1 MYLNRIPDKRN
12 NRTLLVFQEKYR
24 GKDGKPHS
32 RTVEKIGF
40 LEDLKAQY
48 DDPIAH
54 FREEARRR
62 TAEKKAAENIIA
74 VEIQKDGLLPF
85 DESGEYDIRM
95 RTGNAP
101 IAKVIHSLGLDAFV
115 DTRRHRLKCQYNLT
129 NLLRLFAYQRILDP
143 GSKIG
148 DWRSRGKYYEKMGFT
163 ESQIYSGL
171 QVLAGW
177 KEDMLEHL
185 NRMMA
190 ERYGRTYGYG
200 YFDGT
205 NIYYEIEDEDG
216 FRNYGCSKE
225 NRRLPI
231 VQMGLLL
238 DSNGFPM
245 SYDIYRG
252 NTNDSQM
259 LIPAM
264 GKVKE
269 RFGFDHMI
277 YVADSGFNTGDNTAD
292 IIAGHNGFVMS
303 RSIRGTN
310 VSKDFREEAIAPE
323 GFIGFDASGNPV
335 GSGEDAVFK
344 YKILDRVG
352 NLNVTSEVDGRK
364 HAVRNMG
371 RFCIV
376 FWSQKYAE
384 RAKIDRMAA
393 VEKAMVKSHSG
404 SKDKVDNRHGSNKY
418 LKTEIATTDGE
429 ILPDYD
435 AFIRFDQEALDEDE
449 RLDGYYIIETNLA
462 GKGWFGDDLP
472 FRDGE
477 TSRWR
482 KDWGMLQ
489 LARELEPMDIIDI
502 YRGLWRIEDSFRV
515 LKSFLSLRPAYV
527 STRASIEGHFLICF
541 IALLIVR
548 ILEKEA
554 GGDFSAEKIIESLR
568 KAEIAEIADGKY
580 INLYYDKV
588 LQKLCVSLKL
598 NLNQKAY
605 TQNDLKMLF
614 AQTRKDD

>member
-12 NRTLLVFQEKYR
+12 KRTLLVFQEKYR

-32 RTVEKIGF
+32 RTVGKIGF
-40 LEDLKAQY
+40 LEDLKDKY
-48 DDPIAH
+48 DDPVAH

-62 TAEKKAAENIIA
+62 TAERKAAGNVMS
-74 VEIQKDGLLPF
+74 VEIRKDGLMPF
-85 DESGEYDIRM
+85 DEAGEYDVRL

-101 IAKVIHSLGLDAFV
+101 IAKVIHDLGLDGFV
-115 DTRRHRLKCQYNLT
+115 DSRRHRLKCRYNLT
-129 NLLRLFAYQRILDP
+129 NLLRLFVYQRMLDP
-143 GSKIG
+143 GSKIR

-171 QVLAGW
+171 QILAGW
-177 KEDMLEHL
+177 KDDMLGHL
-185 NRMMA
+185 NRVMA
-190 ERYGRTYGYG
+190 ERYGRNFGYG

-245 SYDIYRG
+245 SYDIYKG
-252 NTNDSQM
+252 NTSDSQM
-259 LIPAM
+259 LIPTM
-264 GKVKE
+264 DKVKE
-269 RFGFDHMI
+269 KFGFDHMI
-277 YVADSGFNTGDNTAD
+277 YVADSGFNTGDNTAGM
-292 IIAGHNGFVMS
+292 ITGHNGFVMS

-310 VSKDFREEAIAPE
+310 VTREFREKAVAPE
-323 GFIGFDASGNPV
+323 GFVCFNAGGGPAGP
-335 GSGEDAVFK
+335 GEDPVFK
-344 YKILDRVG
+344 YKIIDRVG

-376 FWSQKYAE
+376 FWSRKYAE
-384 RAKIDRMAA
+384 RAKMDRMAA
-393 VEKAMVKSHSG
+393 VEKAVLKSHSG
-404 SKDKVDNRHGSNKY
+404 SKDKVDNRHGANKY
-418 LKTEIATTDGE
+418 LKTEICTSRGE
-429 ILPDYD
+429 VLEDYD
-435 AFIRFDQEALDEDE
+435 AFVRFDQQALDEDE

-472 FRDGE
+472 FAEGE

-489 LARELEPMDIIDI
+489 LARDLGPMDIIDI
-502 YRGLWRIEDSFRV
+502 YRGLWQIEDSFRV

-527 STRASIEGHFLICF
+527 STRTSIEGHFLICF
-541 IALLIVR
+541 ITLLILR

-554 GGDFSAEKIIESLR
+554 GKEFPAEKVIESLR
-568 KAEIAEIADGKY
+568 KAEIAEVAEGKY
-580 INLYYDKV
+580 VNLYYDKV
-588 LQKLCVSLKL
+588 LQRLCESLKL

-605 TQNDLKMLF
+605 SQIDLKMLF